1 MAELNLDYFKKKL
14 AEGFTLTDFE
24 NFTDMMEQVE
34 WGLNSES
41 VKLQDRYNNLLNP
54 ESGDKAI
61 NSTEKISIETRL
73 IEMIIEV
80 EMLQSKVDLYTLS
93 EKEFLEKIENS
104 NQPVLVAFT
113 FSSDLT
119 LELPIVR
126 LNEATEG
133 NYTSYILDIEQNKS
147 ILSRF
152 GMKRHSAFYIF
163 FKSKVIAGTFHS
175 REFIQLAVWYDAIVN
190 DKLSELKNGNGTVLL
205 TVSDELRKDQK
216 KKEEIRSKEQLYD
229 KALEELS
236 ALKKSSRNVDYFN
249 LMKKYYFMFDAI
261 LENGIIIPNF
271 LYDGKRIADFAI
283 VVARRVLNK
292 PDIHITLILT
302 ETEVFDENSE
312 LTNSITNAI
321 QRAHK
326 LIEELNYNPT
336 KFQSELKQ
344 QLVTRELELLG
355 IPELNGMYRS
365 VFNHLFKTEFFL
377 ATLILAN
384 RARKLQLEDIQ
395 KMSLFN
401 NNKFSFGLLSY
412 ERLFL
417 IWKKKYT

>member
-80 EMLQSKVDLYTLS
+80 ERLQSKVDLYTLS

-249 LMKKYYFMFDAI
+249 LMKKYFFMFDAI
-261 LENGIIIPNF
+261 LENGFIIPNF

-292 PDIHITLILT
+292 PDIHIALILT
-302 ETEVFDENSE
+302 ETEVFDENGE

-326 LIEELNYNPT
+326 LIEELNSNPT
-336 KFQSELKQ
+336 KLQSELTQ

-384 RARKLQLEDIQ
+384 WARKLQLEDIQ

>member
-41 VKLQDRYNNLLNP
+41 VKLQERYNNLLNP
-54 ESGDKAI
+54 ETGELEI

-80 EMLQSKVDLYTLS
+80 ERLQSKVDLYTLS
-93 EKEFLEKIENS
+93 EKETLEKIENS

-113 FSSDLT
+113 YSSDLT
-119 LELPIVR
+119 FALPIVR

-133 NYTSYILDIEQNKS
+133 KYTSYILDIEQNKS

-152 GMKRHSAFYIF
+152 GMKRQSAFYIF

-205 TVSDELRKDQK
+205 TESDVLRKEQK

-236 ALKKSSRNVDYFN
+236 ALKKSSQNVDYSN

-261 LENGIIIPNF
+261 LENGFIIPNF
-271 LYDGKRIADFAI
+271 LYDGNRIADFAI

-326 LIEELNYNPT
+326 LIEELNSNPT
-336 KFQSELKQ
+336 KLHSELTQ

-417 IWKKKYT
+417 IWKKKYR